1 MEKLV
6 ELAQDDITKPSECL
20 FVAFNKYFT
29 KGIIETEVNYLK
41 DCVKL
46 VNGLAETEEGIDDML
61 EYKEKIILKSMIKSF
76 NSVKKKSNEAVV
88 EDMLEIFHVIAETS
102 EEGNELLLS
111 LTPDFIGFVV
121 DNSEQWKFSIRL
133 EACKLLNLLIESTSS
148 ITNELKESISY
159 QQFIKSFGTCLMN
172 AGDYELQATLMEA
185 LFRLVSIDEKC
196 QLTKQWFST
205 TQLQNS
211 FMAIRNED
219 FETDCR
225 RFLNQFNGS
234 HADKQRVYSVP
245 VACINLGRYQLKK
258 PKDSKITDFWLDF
271 NIDSCSISTFVDD
284 ESSDEDNS
292 DWEMVCIKKEMVRD
306 FRVNLATDKTILILK
321 LYEPSCTLVPFAPQA
336 SETYVKINFERQY
349 NVTPAIEKLFG
360 HVKYVEL
367 PISSPSISSTP
378 AHHMTGR
385 ASSAITA
392 LIVRGKIHE
401 RQTIEAAQDQT
412 ISSSKHSPEENVT
425 KLSVANELLPDE
437 KVKDYTDEEK
447 SVFPADEKSSIKP
460 SKEEKK

>member
-234 HADKQRVYSVP
+234 HADKQEF
-245 VACINLGRYQLKK
+245 ILYQ
-258 PKDSKITDFWLDF
+258 WL
-271 NIDSCSISTFVDD
+271 V
-284 ESSDEDNS
+284 
-292 DWEMVCIKKEMVRD
+292 
-306 FRVNLATDKTILILK
+306 
-321 LYEPSCTLVPFAPQA
+321 
-336 SETYVKINFERQY
+336 
-349 NVTPAIEKLFG
+349 
-360 HVKYVEL
+360 
-367 PISSPSISSTP
+367 
-378 AHHMTGR
+378 
-385 ASSAITA
+385 
-392 LIVRGKIHE
+392 
-401 RQTIEAAQDQT
+401 
-412 ISSSKHSPEENVT
+412 
-425 KLSVANELLPDE
+425 
-437 KVKDYTDEEK
+437 
-447 SVFPADEKSSIKP
+447 
-460 SKEEKK
+460 